1 MIDQSKLEIMEQQR
15 NSSNKIIDKISILK
29 EASKSWFQQLNAND
43 QKLVS
48 NQIDLLCQ
56 QKSSNDMLRALIET
70 TDSLVTEVIETQII
84 AEYAA
89 PLNNMANIARL
100 YNRIRKGKQ
109 YEGCRESFSTYLPLV
124 DLHMIFEISSSRN

>member
-15 NSSNKIIDKISILK
+15 NSSNEIIDKISILK

-70 TDSLVTEVIETQII
+70 TWLSDLSNSSLTN
-84 AEYAA
+84 Y
-89 PLNNMANIARL
+89 
-100 YNRIRKGKQ
+100 
-109 YEGCRESFSTYLPLV
+109 
-124 DLHMIFEISSSRN
+124 DLQVKKNE

>member
-15 NSSNKIIDKISILK
+15 NSSNEIIDKISILK

-100 YNRIRKGKQ
+100 YNRIRKGK
-109 YEGCRESFSTYLPLV
+109 
-124 DLHMIFEISSSRN
+124 

>member
-15 NSSNKIIDKISILK
+15 NSSNEIIDKISILK

-43 QKLVS
+43 QNLVS

-109 YEGCRESFSTYLPLV
+109 YEGCRESFSTYLL
-124 DLHMIFEISSSRN
+124 ISVRLWNFKDGGV